1 MKIILTEEVQ
11 GVGYEGDIA
20 EVKDG
25 YARNFLL
32 PQGLAVLAN
41 KENLAEW
48 EANQEEIQA
57 KRKDAEAKATELKE
71 LIEKTVLVITTK
83 AGEEGKI
90 FGSVTSQDIADAF
103 KEKTGEEIEK
113 KKIALQENIKS
124 IGEHN
129 VTVKVF
135 PEITAELVV
144 KVQNQDGQTEVEEE
158 NVEAAVEEVSAEEVK
173 EEENTEEVEG

>member
-1 MKIILTEEVQ
+1 MKIILREEVQ

-25 YARNFLL
+25 YARNFLF
-32 PQGLAVLAN
+32 PQGLAVPAN
-41 KENLAEW
+41 KENIAEW

-57 KRKDAEAKATELKE
+57 KRNEAEAKANELKE
-71 LIEKTVLVITTK
+71 LIEKTTLVITTK

-103 KEKTGEEIEK
+103 KEATGEEIEK
-113 KKIALQENIKS
+113 KKIALHENIKS

-129 VTVKVF
+129 ITVKVF
-135 PEITAELVV
+135 PEITAELIV
-144 KVQNQDGQTEVEEE
+144 KVQNQDGQTNLEEETVVETVEEE
-158 NVEAAVEEVSAEEVK
+158 VK
-173 EEENTEEVEG
+173 EENTEEVEG